1 LERQLASLEW
11 QLDMLTAQATTI
23 TQGKKSRVSAKTN
36 PNIQI
41 SRLDEKLAK
50 RSLEMNSLLGKLAAT
65 TQELSYYHSE
75 AGIPAVFHMQ
85 LYKDYIH
92 LIRLHY

>member
-50 RSLEMNSLLGKLAAT
+50 RSLEVKCSFV
-65 TQELSYYHSE
+65 LSSKSE
-75 AGIPAVFHMQ
+75 ATL
-85 LYKDYIH
+85 LYSTVLGCIFM
-92 LIRLHY
+92 R